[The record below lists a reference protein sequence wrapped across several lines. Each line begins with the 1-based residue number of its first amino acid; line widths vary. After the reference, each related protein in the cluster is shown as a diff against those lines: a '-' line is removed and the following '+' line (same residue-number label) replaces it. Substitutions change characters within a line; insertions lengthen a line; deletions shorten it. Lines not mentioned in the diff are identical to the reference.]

1 MDVIFWYYLREKM
14 FKFLIIFI
22 VLAVGTYFVINQI
35 PSLKERVIE
44 AINPAA
50 KETRLLGELKA
61 NLDEI
66 DKSLGGATEQKGV
79 NKIQETI
86 NNSKNLLKNSK
97 DLLSEISKINGDTGV
112 IGSQIG
118 KIINALSDQTP
129 YPADHLQSPV
139 APPTPIYS
147 CPPH

>member
-1 MDVIFWYYLREKM
+1 VRGYNYIVGIIIKSLIFL
-14 FKFLIIFI
+14 LIITAI
-22 VLAVGTYFVINQI
+22 GYFVINQI
-35 PSLKERVIE
+35 PSLKEWVIE

-50 KETRLLGELKA
+50 KEARLLGELKT

-66 DKSLGGATEQKGV
+66 DKSLGEATKQKGSD
-79 NKIQETI
+79 KIQEKI
-86 NNSKNLLKNSK
+86 NNSKSLLENSK
-97 DLLSEISKINGDTGV
+97 NLLSEISKINGDTGV

-129 YPADHLQSPV
+129 YPADHLQSSV

-147 CPPH
+147 CPPR

>member
-1 MDVIFWYYLREKM
+1 MGFVI
-14 FKFLIIFI
+14 KFLLFLLII
-22 VLAVGTYFVINQI
+22 AVIGYFVINQI

-50 KETRLLGELKA
+50 KEARLLGELEV

-66 DKSLGGATEQKGV
+66 DKSLGEATEQKEAD
-79 NKIQETI
+79 KIREKI

-97 DLLSEISKINGDTGV
+97 DLLSDISKINGNTGL

-118 KIINALSDQTP
+118 KIINAFSDQTP
-129 YPADHLQSPV
+129 YPADHLQ
-139 APPTPIYS
+139 TPQTSTPATS
-147 CPPH
+147 CTPR